1 MLPIPDLLQQ
11 AQLTPTAMQAD
22 MLRAATAT
30 DGAAHLLL
38 LAPTGTGK
46 TLAYLLPMLQLL
58 CPESPERPESPE
70 NPENPE
76 NPERPER
83 PAPLAS
89 PAGPAAIIVVPTR
102 ELALQADEML
112 ARLKSGVK
120 SQCLYGGRPTMDE
133 HRRLR
138 EVRPQV
144 VFATPG
150 RLNDHLDKGNIAA
163 SAVRILVIDEYDKC
177 LEMGFRDEVTR
188 IAARLPRVEHCWLTS
203 ATATEDARLL
213 AAQLPGGGR
222 LQTLDYLDA
231 DSRAAA
237 RRIRLHSV
245 TSPERDKLETLGRL
259 LTAIGGAPAIVF
271 VAHRESAERVGRYL
285 DAEGFDSVTYHGG
298 MEQERREK
306 ALGKFRGSCANVM
319 VSTDIAARGLDI
331 PEVEAVVHYH
341 LPDSEATFTHR
352 IGRSARWEAT
362 GTAYLILGPDETL
375 PPYAADATPFAV
387 GRTPVRPTPC
397 RMAAL
402 YIGRGRKEK
411 VSRADVVG
419 FLCKQG
425 ALTAADIGRIDLAD
439 HHVIVS
445 LRRECL
451 ADVIRR
457 VAGQKIKGLK
467 THYLPA

>member
-1 MLPIPDLLQQ
+1 MLSIPDLLQQ

-22 MLRAATAT
+22 MLRAATAP

-46 TLAYLLPMLQLL
+46 TLAYLLPMLQMIGAVSPKSPASPEHPDI
-58 CPESPERPESPE
+58 PESPEK
-70 NPENPE
+70 
-76 NPERPER
+76 
-83 PAPLAS
+83 PALPADS
-89 PAGPAAIIVVPTR
+89 AGPAALIVVPTR
-102 ELALQADEML
+102 ELALQAEEML

-120 SQCLYGGRPTMDE
+120 SLCLYGGRPTMDE

-138 EVRPQV
+138 DVRPQV

-150 RLNDHLDKGNIAA
+150 RLNDHLDKGNFAA
-163 SAVRILVIDEYDKC
+163 EAIGILVIDEYDKC
-177 LEMGFRDEVTR
+177 LEMGFRDDVMR
-188 IAARLPRVEHCWLTS
+188 IAARLPRVRHCWLTS
-203 ATATEDARLL
+203 ATATEDASLPV
-213 AAQLPGGGR
+213 AQLPGSGR
-222 LQTLDYLDA
+222 NSLLTLNYLDA

-245 TSPERDKLETLGRL
+245 ASPERDKLETLGRL
-259 LTAIGGAPAIVF
+259 LSAIGGAPAIVF

-285 DAEGFDSVTYHGG
+285 DSEGFDSVVYHGG

-306 ALGKFRGSCANVM
+306 ALGKFRGGCANVM

-387 GRTPVRPTPC
+387 GRTPIHPTPC

-439 HHVIVS
+439 HYVIVS

-451 ADVIRR
+451 AAVIRR